1 MDLPFKGFK
10 STNNALWVEH
20 NVQRIITRQEEV
32 GVQFDQKR
40 GRRYIRYLTLKREE
54 LYNKIRPSLSLELT
68 TPYSVP
74 VSKPFLK
81 QGGYC
86 DSAKKWYAD
95 EELQNV
101 SGPFTRIEYSEPD
114 LGKRGKL
121 VAQFLSLGWRPT
133 SFTKKGSPRLVVEG
147 EPCPNLEKIEGDLGQ
162 WIAKWYIYNHRA
174 GQITGWQNLVRDDGR
189 IEARAITIGT
199 PTYRF
204 RHSGLVNVPKVS
216 KLFGKQMRRLF
227 TVKNKDYRF
236 VGFDASGLELRML
249 ADATKDKDF
258 IWEIL
263 NGEIHVKNQR
273 DAGLPDRDSAK
284 TFIYAFNYGAGDA
297 KIGQIIGGSRV
308 AGKRIKSKFLAS
320 NPKLAETIKNT
331 QRAGARGYLIGLDGR
346 KVNLRRDLVTK
357 EVQTHKALNT
367 RLQSA
372 GALVMKYA
380 MVILDEW
387 ITEMGLD
394 AEKIIDMHDE
404 GQFEVHKD
412 SAQLVGVLGCAS
424 IVKAGELLGLCIPL
438 AGEYK
443 VGMNWSE
450 TH

>member
-1 MDLPFKGFK
+1 MDLPFKDFK

-20 NVQRIITRQEEV
+20 NVQRIIARQEEV
-32 GVQFDQKR
+32 GVQFDKKR
-40 GRRYIRYLTLKREE
+40 SRRYLRYLDLKREQ
-54 LYNKIRPSLSLELT
+54 LYNQIRPSLSLELSV
-68 TPYSVP
+68 PYDVP

-81 QGGYC
+81 QGGY
-86 DSAKKWYAD
+86 SSSTTKWYEGEA
-95 EELQNV
+95 LQNV
-101 SGPFTRIEYSEPD
+101 SGPFTRIEFVEPD
-114 LGKRGKL
+114 LGKRAW
-121 VAQFLSLGWRPT
+121 VTAYFLSVGWRPT
-133 SFTKKGSPRLVVEG
+133 SFTKKGNPRLVVEG
-147 EPCPNLEKIEGDLGQ
+147 EPCPNLERIEGEVGGRL
-162 WIAKWYIYNHRA
+162 AEWYIYNHRA
-174 GQITGWQNLVRDDGR
+174 SQITSWVNLVRDDGR

-204 RHSGLVNVPKVS
+204 RHAGLVNVPKVS
-216 KLFGKQMRRLF
+216 KLFGKQMRSLF

-249 ADATKDKDF
+249 ADAMGCTDF
-258 IWEIL
+258 IREIL
-263 NGEIHVKNQR
+263 HGDIHTKNKE

-297 KIGQIIGGSRV
+297 KIGQIIGGGRA
-308 AGKRIKSKFLAS
+308 AGKRIKAKFLAS
-320 NPKLAETIKNT
+320 NPKLAATITSTK
-331 QRAGARGYLIGLDGR
+331 RAGTRGYLVGLDGR
-346 KVNLRRDLVTK
+346 KVHLRRDPIDGSI
-357 EVQTHKALNT
+357 QTHKALNT
-367 RLQSA
+367 RLQCA

-387 ITEMGLD
+387 IREMGLD

-404 GQFEVHKD
+404 GQFEVHKSIAD
-412 SAQLVGVLGCAS
+412 MVGAMGCAS
-424 IVKAGELLGLCIPL
+424 IVKAGELLNLAIPL